1 MDKNWIS
8 WEVLYEKVTVWNL
21 GEFEQCDLEV
31 LEEGE
36 YTEVVTAVGL

>member
-1 MDKNWIS
+1 MNF
-8 WEVLYEKVTVWNL
+8 WEVQEKVTVWNL

-31 LEEGE
+31 LEGE